1 MSNDER
7 PEGVGPWG
15 APPPGEE
22 VPGTGPPARERLFN
36 APWPSIAI
44 VATIILAYGLQ
55 SILAPGDD
63 GIRAW
68 GLTPA
73 DLWRGRWLGLLTVMF
88 VHGGWTHAL
97 MNALGALAF
106 GPPVARLM
114 GPGLRGAGLFFLF
127 YLVCGVISTLGYVA
141 LHLHSAEPVVG
152 ASGAIAG
159 LMGAAARLLGPDA
172 RPITPIISQPV
183 ISLGGGWLVVNALMA
198 IFGGPLMEGARVA
211 WEAHIV
217 GFIAGV
223 LLIGPFAWLAG
234 WRLVGGGRADVT

>member
-1 MSNDER
+1 MSETEG
-7 PEGVGPWG
+7 PGGVGPWG
-15 APPPGEE
+15 ARPPDEAPAATES
-22 VPGTGPPARERLFN
+22 PARERLFN
-36 APWPSIAI
+36 APWPSVVI
-44 VATIILAYGLQ
+44 VAGILLAYGLQ
-55 SILAPGDD
+55 SILAPGDE
-63 GIRAW
+63 GIRTW

-88 VHGGWTHAL
+88 VHGGWAHAL
-97 MNALGALAF
+97 MNTLGALAF

-114 GPGLRGAGLFFLF
+114 GPGLKGAGLFFLF

-141 LHLHSAEPVVG
+141 MHLHGAAPVVG

-172 RPITPIISQPV
+172 RPITPIFSQPV
-183 ISLGGGWLVVNALMA
+183 ISLGAGWLVVNVLEV
-198 IFGGPLMEGARVA
+198 IFGGPLMGGAQIA

-223 LLIGPFAWLAG
+223 LLIDPFARLAG
-234 WRLVGGGRADVT
+234 WRPVARM